1 MESINK
7 RVAALIAPGSVLAN
21 SVRIDGV
28 PTKYIQLMVN
38 DVEAPSSIIEEYIK
52 MVNNGVIP
60 KEQEQYIKSLNDSL
74 QDRKENP
81 KDYILTKDD
90 KLINEL
96 LH

>member
-1 MESINK
+1 MS
-7 RVAALIAPGSVLAN
+7 LIFVGDTSNFNAISFNNIPF
-21 SVRIDGV
+21 
-28 PTKYIQLMVN
+28 K
-38 DVEAPSSIIEEYIK
+38 IIENNK
-52 MVNNGVIP
+52 PMVEQ
-60 KEQEQYIKSLNDSL
+60 EQEQYIKSLNDSL